1 MLKNYTAKEVAEI
14 LDIEEISAQ
23 ELLDG
28 IIKWKAEELLLI
40 AHAMGVSFEMLIA

>member
-1 MLKNYTAKEVAEI
+1 LLKNYTAKEVAAI

-28 IIKWKAEELLLI
+28 IIKWEAEELLLI
-40 AHAMGVSFEMLIA
+40 AHATGVSFEMLIA